1 MLGLALIT
9 GMVGGLE
16 FGHTLKPSPRAW
28 PECPSF
34 LFSSFDPF
42 INFVEMPGFK
52 ALAVLLQPLVDIG
65 GRGAVVIS
73 GGLIGAFGIASATV
87 AELKMLHFQ

>member
-1 MLGLALIT
+1 MAG
-9 GMVGGLE
+9 
-16 FGHTLKPSPRAW
+16 
-28 PECPSF
+28 
-34 LFSSFDPF
+34 
-42 INFVEMPGFK
+42 GFK